1 MTAVDRL
8 AEWAAG
14 VPGGHGAKAEGR
26 AKLAFLD
33 TIGCSLLGA
42 GNDVAGAA
50 RQVGGVWGAGGGAQV
65 IGAQDRLAAPWAAM
79 ANAAAAHAYDYD
91 DYEDAA
97 NSHPSAVLVPALLAL
112 GEEEDVDGGALIDAY
127 IVGIE
132 VLMRVGEAV
141 NLSHYTIGWHTTS
154 TIGSI
159 GAAAA
164 CGRLL
169 RLDAAAMGHAIGLGV
184 SMASGPQVQ
193 FGTMAKPMHAG
204 FAAKAGVL
212 AAKLA
217 AAGVTAS
224 PDALDGPAG
233 FLTLQGGPG
242 ARGFEAPLAKLGRPL
257 GIDEYGLSVKLHPCC
272 GYTHRSID
280 GLLALRQAHGLGAEA
295 VERVTARLPSDQ
307 LQVLRY
313 KEPSDEMQA
322 RFSLPYCLAAALLQG
337 RVTVKDFT
345 PDAIHRPALREAMGR
360 VVVESHPPMPPDA
373 TPADW
378 PPDIVTL
385 ALADG
390 RQLRREVDRPRGS
403 PEDPVGDGE
412 VAEKF
417 LACAEGVI
425 SADAS
430 GAAVEA
436 IGRLERLDSLGPL
449 TSLLSPRDCRPALDD
464 HLSLSSRSSL
474 RTAGSLTSRSVKVT
488 PS

>member
-1 MTAVDRL
+1 MTAVEIL

-14 VPGGHGAKAEGR
+14 VARGHGAKAESR

-33 TIGCSLLGA
+33 TVGCSLLGA
-42 GNDVAGAA
+42 GSEVALAS
-50 RQVGGVWGAGGGAQV
+50 RQVGGSWGSGGGAQV
-65 IGAQDRLAAPWAAM
+65 IGARDRLPAPWAAM
-79 ANAAAAHAYDYD
+79 ANAAAAHAFDYD

-97 NSHPSAVLVPALLAL
+97 NSHPSAALVPALLAL
-112 GEEEDVDGGALIDAY
+112 GEEEGADGRTLIDAY

-184 SMASGPQVQ
+184 SMAGGPQAQ

-212 AAKLA
+212 TAKLA

-224 PDALDGPAG
+224 PEALDGTMS
-233 FLTLQGGPG
+233 FLTLQGGAG
-242 ARGFEAPLAKLGRPL
+242 ARGFDRPLAKLGRPL
-257 GIDEYGLSVKLHPCC
+257 GIEEYGLSVKIHPCC

-280 GLLALRQAHGLGAEA
+280 GLLALRRAYGLGAGDIA
-295 VERVTARLPSDQ
+295 RVTARLPSDQ

-313 KEPSDEMQA
+313 MDPRDEMQA
-322 RFSLPYCLAAALLQG
+322 RFCLPYCLAAALFQG
-337 RVTVKDFT
+337 CVTVKDFT
-345 PDAIHRPALREAMGR
+345 PEAIFRPALREAMGR
-360 VVVESHPPMPPDA
+360 VVVESHPPLPPDA

-385 ALADG
+385 ELTDG
-390 RQLRREVDRPRGS
+390 RKLCREVSRPRGS
-403 PEDPVGDGE
+403 PEDPVGDDE
-412 VAEKF
+412 VAAKF

-425 SADAS
+425 PAAAA
-430 GAAVEA
+430 GEAVEVF
-436 IGRLERLDSLGPL
+436 GRMEGLDSLAPL
-449 TSLLSPRDCRPALDD
+449 TSLLRAQGGEPDL
-464 HLSLSSRSSL
+464 
-474 RTAGSLTSRSVKVT
+474 AGT
-488 PS
+488 